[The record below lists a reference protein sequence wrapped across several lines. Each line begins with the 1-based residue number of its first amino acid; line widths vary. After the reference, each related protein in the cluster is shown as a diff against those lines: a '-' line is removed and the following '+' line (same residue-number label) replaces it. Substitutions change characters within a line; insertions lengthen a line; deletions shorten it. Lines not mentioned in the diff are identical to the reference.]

1 MARPASG
8 LVAVFDTNILIDY
21 LAGREEA
28 REVFERHVRRGIS
41 VVTWMEVQV
50 GTRSEAEADV
60 VELFLRE
67 FTVIEVSRRIA
78 RMAVALRR
86 RTRIRLPDA
95 IIWATAQVEDAPLLT
110 RNTKD
115 FPEGTP
121 GVLIPYR

>member
-1 MARPASG
+1 MARSRSG
-8 LVAVFDTNILIDY
+8 LDGVFDTNILIDY
-21 LAGREEA
+21 LVGRDEA
-28 REVFERHVRRGIS
+28 REVFDRHTRRGIS
-41 VVTWMEVQV
+41 IVSWMELQV
-50 GTRSEAEADV
+50 GARSEVEADV

-67 FTVIEVSRRIA
+67 FTVVDVTRRIA

-95 IIWATAQVEDAPLLT
+95 IIWASAQVEDAPLLT

-121 GVLIPYR
+121 GVLVPYR